1 MSKTLDFNTAYDAH
15 WYELF
20 AYANNILRSRE
31 AAEDIIQEVFLDL
44 WNRLDDL
51 TIDHYR
57 AYLYKA
63 VKFQCAKRL
72 RQTPF
77 TAVMLDHIGAS
88 LDVDD
93 SEDHQTIEASKVQL
107 VQKIDVLANDLL
119 PERCLQIFKLRFK
132 DNLSYKEIALQLDIS
147 TSTVDNQINKAL
159 KLLRESGVYNTE
171 MVLLQLL
178 VFGIS
183 AAAC

>member
-1 MSKTLDFNTAYDAH
+1 MSKKQDYNHAYNEY
-15 WYELF
+15 WYELY

-31 AAEDIIQEVFLDL
+31 AAEDITQEVFLDL

-51 TIDHYR
+51 TIEHYR

-72 RQTPF
+72 RNTPF
-77 TAVMLDHIGAS
+77 TEVMLDKIEATLS
-88 LDVDD
+88 VDDLDVNQ
-93 SEDHQTIEASKVQL
+93 HIEASKIL
-107 VQKIDVLANDLL
+107 LIEKIDVLANDVL

-132 DNLSYKEIALQLDIS
+132 ENLSYKEIASMLDIS

-159 KLLRESGVYNTE
+159 KTLRASGIYNSE
-171 MVLLQLL
+171 MVLLQVILIGL
-178 VFGIS
+178 TTV
-183 AAAC
+183 